1 VVKQIFKETHLITEN
16 FSKQCTGHLARRSSK
31 PFSTLTSFGRWAAIT
46 AFKATQVAHWICAQM
61 HAHELDCIKKL
72 RSIPELA
79 HEVSMAR
86 IATNAAPIGK

>member
-1 VVKQIFKETHLITEN
+1 MHWSPCKTFVETFLHTDIIWTI
-16 FSKQCTGHLARRSSK
+16 
-31 PFSTLTSFGRWAAIT
+31 AAIT